1 MFKNLLSVLLICSII
16 LISNGFVCAQ
26 TRGSWNE
33 VKNLVDQSIAVKTG
47 SGKTV
52 YGVIRAADDD
62 GIRIELAEK
71 KSVFANQST
80 LARNEIDKIWRANLF
95 INRRKTKQGALLGA
109 VVGSVG
115 MGGIAVAQ
123 GDDDGLAG
131 AGFALGVLP
140 GALVGGTIGFFIKK
154 KHQKLDLVFAK

>member
-16 LISNGFVCAQ
+16 LISNGFASAQ

-33 VKNLVDQSIAVKTG
+33 VKNLVNQSIAVKTRG
-47 SGKTV
+47 GKTV
-52 YGVIRAADDD
+52 YGVVRAADAD

-71 KSVFANQST
+71 KGVFANESS
-80 LARNEIDKIWRANLF
+80 LARNEIEKIWRANLF
-95 INRRKTKQGALLGA
+95 INRRKTKQGALIGA
-109 VVGSVG
+109 IVGSAG
-115 MGGIAVAQ
+115 MGGLAVAQ

-131 AGFALGVLP
+131 AGFALGILP

-154 KHQKLDLVFAK
+154 KHQKLDLIFEK